1 MLTATTAAR
10 SLLKPQAAAKLAARS
25 FAIGAHLDDSEY
37 SHFSLKLTD
46 EQREFQQ
53 LARKFAR
60 EEMIPKEKYH
70 DTTMEFP
77 QEIFGKAW
85 ELGLVNT
92 HVPEVRLM
100 AYSIAFV
107 VCYAACSNAY
117 VCVLLCA
124 ITEIRWSRPR
134 CAGRLHHR

>member
-1 MLTATTAAR
+1 MLPASAAR
-10 SLLKPQAAAKLAARS
+10 SLLKPQAAAVKLAARS
-25 FAIGAHLDDSEY
+25 FAIGAHLDDSEF

-46 EQREFQQ
+46 DQREFQQ

-77 QEIFGKAW
+77 KEIFGKAW

-92 HVPEVRLM
+92 HVPEVRLFFPF
-100 AYSIAFV
+100 S
-107 VCYAACSNAY
+107 
-117 VCVLLCA
+117 LL
-124 ITEIRWSRPR
+124 
-134 CAGRLHHR
+134 RLDCRLMQWTPLF